1 MVTLEDGS
9 IHTQRKMRTEGNQ
22 GSDQTFIVANSLGL
36 ETLLVPRFLLQFVK
50 LVNKRL
56 QEVTLCQSKRKFS
69 VDLV

>member
-36 ETLLVPRFLLQFVK
+36 ETLLSYVSCYSL
-50 LVNKRL
+50 
-56 QEVTLCQSKRKFS
+56 SS
-69 VDLV
+69 